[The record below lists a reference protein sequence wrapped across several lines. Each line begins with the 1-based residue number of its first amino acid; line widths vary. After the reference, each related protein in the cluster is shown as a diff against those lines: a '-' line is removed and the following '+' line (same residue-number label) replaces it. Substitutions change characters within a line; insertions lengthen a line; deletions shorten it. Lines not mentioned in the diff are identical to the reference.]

1 MTPASLCDSLST
13 RAGAPAPNNTATL
26 RLSQSMYWEIS
37 STPITSAFLTM
48 PLLIIDEPID
58 SPYMKL
64 VQAVLTS
71 KAAAR
76 VAPIRCCT
84 PDALLGTSS
93 SLLQLPY
100 ITNSISLP
108 DIPAQAI
115 ARPAPV
121 M

>member
-1 MTPASLCDSLST
+1 MA
-13 RAGAPAPNNTATL
+13 AAPSPNSTATL

-71 KAAAR
+71 NAAAWA
-76 VAPIRCCT
+76 APMRCCT
-84 PDALLGTSS
+84 PEALLGTVS
-93 SLLQLPY
+93 SLLQLP
-100 ITNSISLP
+100 
-108 DIPAQAI
+108 
-115 ARPAPV
+115 
-121 M
+121 